1 MTSDGFFFTFYY
13 KDTTLALT
21 EMLRQR
27 WETAFATSWPI
38 NYFNQFKE
46 LKLGTKNKRL
56 VEERDFFSFRLCTKK
71 LHMSDN
77 RLFLKRRKRTW
88 VAIQLREFCDWEEC
102 DACDVVIVEPRHTW
116 RTVTLPD
123 LLELRREPE
132 PLPGSVVAAGHG
144 VEHRHEI
151 WWRHARPIPVIWTKN
166 NSIRSSSE
174 KTFL

>member
-88 VAIQLREFCDWEEC
+88 VAIQLREFGDWEEWRLWRC
-102 DACDVVIVEPRHTW
+102 HRRAASHVTNRDASGLTW
-116 RTVTLPD
+116 TAARTWTSAWV
-123 LLELRREPE
+123 RRSRWTWSRAPTWN
-132 PLPGSVVAAGHG
+132 LMTSRAAD
-144 VEHRHEI
+144 
-151 WWRHARPIPVIWTKN
+151 TCNLNK
-166 NSIRSSSE
+166 
-174 KTFL
+174 K